1 MATGSSGSEG
11 TRAAPGGV
19 PFSYYFAF
27 LIAIFVGSAAASI
40 VYVDLQSSRDAR
52 SQARAAASFTAARA
66 ATKLGDQLGLV
77 KATTGQLASNPV
89 IAQAITHQAA
99 CTLSFTGPG
108 GSKFDHLDIVTP
120 AGATVCSS
128 RPRVGG
134 KLSGYGGE
142 AWLAATASGPT
153 FRAPQIDKASGHHV
167 VLYAVPSADHKVVI
181 AAFVDLASLAPAL
194 GSVYGGPTRPEF
206 LIVSGPKQTV
216 VSRSVKPGASIG
228 ASATTTRAG
237 EARDLNG
244 DQRIYAAA
252 AVPGTPW
259 KLFVGEDKAR
269 ALAAGVH
276 LRNRQLLIVLSSL
289 TLILLATILVY
300 RRVVRPMKALGA
312 SVKSAVADYS
322 RPLAVAGPTE
332 VRALTEQIN
341 TLTATV
347 NAHEAVK
354 RAKEE
359 AERANEA
366 KSRFLS
372 HMSHELRTP
381 LAAIMGFAEL
391 LHRDEADVKRRS
403 WSGYVL
409 DGGRHLLAI
418 VNELLEVSRI
428 EAGKMM
434 LSTEP
439 VDAQRAVDD
448 VLDLVAP
455 LGAERGIRLERVPG
469 KRIERAALA
478 DPLRL
483 KQVLLNLVANAIKYN
498 SEGGAVTI
506 ELDTTADGM
515 VRIAVADTGQGISPE
530 KIDQLFTPFER
541 LGAEQSSVAGSG
553 LGLVV
558 TKGLVEAM
566 GGRIGVTSTL
576 GQGTTFTIEL
586 PLTDAEG
593 TVPAEGSLA
602 PSPAIAGNVL
612 YIDDAEENL
621 RLIESVLNELRP
633 GLELRTATNG
643 LDGSQLAEARRP
655 DVLLLDLNLPD
666 LAGEEVLRRLR
677 ARAQTG
683 DVPVII
689 LSADSTSRNINRLLE
704 AGADAYLTKPV
715 NVPQFLDVLDR
726 LLVDPVSNRA
736 PAGAIPTG

>member
-1 MATGSSGSEG
+1 MATGNPGSEA
-11 TRAAPGGV
+11 TPAASRGV

-27 LIAIFVGSAAASI
+27 LIAIFVCSAAASI
-40 VYVDLQSSRDAR
+40 VYVALQSSRDAR
-52 SQARAAASFTAARA
+52 NEARMTASFAADRAAK
-66 ATKLGDQLGLV
+66 KLGEQLDLVRTTVDQV
-77 KATTGQLASNPV
+77 AANPS
-89 IAQAITHQAA
+89 IAKVAVHPAG
-99 CTLSFTGPG
+99 CTLTFSGPG
-108 GSKFDHLDIVTP
+108 SSKYDHLDLIT
-120 AGATVCSS
+120 AGGATACSS
-128 RPRVGG
+128 RPRVHG
-134 KLSGYGGE
+134 KLSGYAGQT
-142 AWLAATASGPT
+142 WVASALKAPT
-153 FRAPQIDKASGHHV
+153 FRAPQLDKASGRPV
-167 VLYAVPSADHKVVI
+167 VLYAAPAGGKVVV
-181 AAFVDLASLAPAL
+181 AAFSDLASLASAL
-194 GSVYGGPTRPEF
+194 EAIYGGPSAAEF
-206 LIVSGPKQTV
+206 TIVSGATQTV
-216 VSRSVKPGASIG
+216 VSRSIKPRASIG
-228 ASATTTRAG
+228 KSLSGTRPG
-237 EARDLNG
+237 EARDLDG
-244 DQRIYAAA
+244 VPRIYASA
-252 AVPGTPW
+252 AVPGTTW
-259 KLFVGEDKAR
+259 KLFVGEDKGR
-269 ALAAGVH
+269 ALAAGVQ

-289 TLILLATILVY
+289 SVILLATILVY
-300 RRVVRPMKALGA
+300 RRIVRPMKALGA
-312 SVKSAVADYS
+312 AVKSAVSDYS
-322 RPLAVAGPTE
+322 KPLEVSGPME
-332 VRALTEQIN
+332 VRALTEEIN

-347 NAHEAVK
+347 NAHEAVR

-403 WSGYVL
+403 WSGFVL
-409 DGGRHLLAI
+409 EGGRHLLAI

-434 LSTEP
+434 LTTER

-455 LGAERGIRLERVPG
+455 LAAERGIHLERIPG
-469 KRIERAALA
+469 TPIGRAALA

-498 SEGGAVTI
+498 SEGGSVTIGLDETSRGMVAIAVT
-506 ELDTTADGM
+506 
-515 VRIAVADTGQGISPE
+515 DTGQGIDPE
-530 KIDQLFTPFER
+530 KFEQLFTPFER
-541 LGAEQSSVAGSG
+541 LGAEHGTVGGSG

-566 GGRIGVTSTL
+566 GGQLGVTSTL
-576 GQGTTFTIEL
+576 GKGTTFTVEL
-586 PLTDAEG
+586 PLTDAQG
-593 TVPAEGSLA
+593 TVPALGGRP
-602 PSPAIAGNVL
+602 PSPAKAGDVL
-612 YIDDAEENL
+612 YIDDTEENL
-621 RLIESVLNELRP
+621 RLIESVLSELRP
-633 GLELRTATNG
+633 GVMLRTATSG
-643 LDGSQLAEARRP
+643 LDGSALAEDQRP

-726 LLVDPVSNRA
+726 LLVAPTSRRA
-736 PAGAIPTG
+736 LV